1 MIDRRMKIQM
11 ALPFLL
17 IIVSLFAAKIISFK
31 PTLTPAEMR
40 MLGFVP
46 EKIDIRGKEPFTVS
60 RDLKSPFEMAKAPP
74 AGYPSV
80 PLSAVA
86 PQTPAGAK
94 PHLEPAKPP
103 SELRVSMILVT
114 EGRRMAIVNG
124 LVIKEGDSVAGMRVT
139 KIEKNRILLK
149 EVKPSP
155 DDKPAETRWIYLE
168 EKK

>member
-1 MIDRRMKIQM
+1 MGRSMKIQI
-11 ALPFLL
+11 ALPFLFIMTSLLLPKL
-17 IIVSLFAAKIISFK
+17 INFQPA
-31 PTLTPAEMR
+31 LTPNEMR
-40 MLGFVP
+40 LLKFVP
-46 EKIDIRGKEPFTVS
+46 EKIDIYERQPLTLSG
-60 RDLKSPFEMAKAPP
+60 DLKSPVEIVKAP
-74 AGYPSV
+74 AKGFPSI

-86 PQTPAGAK
+86 PQTPAEAK
-94 PHLEPAKPP
+94 PHLEPALK
-103 SELRVSMILVT
+103 VSMIVLS

>member
-1 MIDRRMKIQM
+1 MDRRMKIQM

-17 IIVSLFAAKIISFK
+17 IIVSLFTVKIISFN
-31 PTLTPAEMR
+31 PTLTPGEMR
-40 MLGFVP
+40 MLKFVP
-46 EKIDIRGKEPFTVS
+46 EKIDIRERQPFTVS
-60 RDLKSPFEMAKAPP
+60 RDLRSPFEMAKAPP
-74 AGYPSV
+74 SGYPSV
-80 PLSAVA
+80 PLFAVA
-86 PQTPAGAK
+86 PQTPAEAK
-94 PHLEPAKPP
+94 PHLEALK
-103 SELRVSMILVT
+103 VSMIVLS

-124 LVIKEGDSVAGMRVT
+124 LVIREGDSVAGMRVT